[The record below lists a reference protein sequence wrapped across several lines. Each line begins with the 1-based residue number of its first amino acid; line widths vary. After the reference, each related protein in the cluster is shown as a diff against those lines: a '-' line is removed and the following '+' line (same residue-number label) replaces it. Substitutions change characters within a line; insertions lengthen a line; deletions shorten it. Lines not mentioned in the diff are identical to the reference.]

1 LAEKKFTK
9 NGEDCF
15 YGGFSQNGI
24 GEGPEK
30 SGNYGFAGYG
40 GAVSGLFSHDAP
52 VLKHDTTSHAPCH
65 QFEAAAVFAPGPLTD
80 TGAAGLDFIM
90 LGPLVN
96 AAVIVVCALAGSF
109 LIRGIPDRFEEIV
122 KKAIGLSIVYVG
134 IKGALESQR
143 MLLLIMSMVG
153 GSVIGE
159 LVNIDRLMNRFG
171 LWAEKKLGVQGASGG
186 GASKKSF
193 SRGFVSA
200 SIIFCTGAMAIVGS
214 LQSGLEGNHKTLFAK
229 SILDGSISL
238 VFGASL
244 GLGVAFSA
252 LPVLVYQGGIVLAS
266 LAIRDYLTPDIIREM
281 SAVGSLL
288 IAALGFNFLNPGD
301 RGEIRVANLI
311 PAMFIPWAYLALAAR

>member
-1 LAEKKFTK
+1 
-9 NGEDCF
+9 
-15 YGGFSQNGI
+15 
-24 GEGPEK
+24 
-30 SGNYGFAGYG
+30 
-40 GAVSGLFSHDAP
+40 
-52 VLKHDTTSHAPCH
+52 
-65 QFEAAAVFAPGPLTD
+65 
-80 TGAAGLDFIM
+80 M

-96 AAVIVVCALAGSF
+96 AAVVVVCALAGSF

-171 LWAEKKLGVQGASGG
+171 LWAEKKLGVDKAGAAPGG
-186 GASKKSF
+186 KPSKKSF
-193 SRGFVSA
+193 SKGFVSA
-200 SIIFCTGAMAIVGS
+200 SIIFCTGSMAIVGS
-214 LQSGLEGNHKTLFAK
+214 LQSGLQGNHDTLFAK

-244 GLGVAFSA
+244 GVGVAFSA
-252 LPVLVYQGGIVLAS
+252 IPVLVYQGGIVLAS
-266 LAIRDYLTPDIIREM
+266 MAIRDYLTPDVIREM

-288 IAALGFNFLNPGD
+288 IAAIGFNFLNPEG

-311 PAMFIPWAYLALAAR
+311 PAMFIPWVYLAFASR